1 MTIVNQMPQTELLKL
16 IFHHDQRM
24 EELAPSKEDPSNL
37 LSMFTKPDPTFST
50 LYFSGTLLEE
60 QKFGFTLLQ
69 KYSKIVSLIEQA
81 FDTPSFKSTLT
92 GNDLAG
98 SIHSLEIRES
108 IIINPVGK
116 TIEQATLETGEVL
129 REALEKECIVIFK
142 RANQHGFDVELFS
155 KENIYL
161 LFFYHLQ
168 AMLEP
173 GFRFFSINGKRVN
186 SERHF
191 YFETWSLQKP
201 PHGFEEV
208 FPESAL

>member
-1 MTIVNQMPQTELLKL
+1 MPQTELLKL

-24 EELAPSKEDPSNL
+24 ELLAPSKEDPSNL

-50 LYFSGTLLEE
+50 LYFSGTLFEE
-60 QKFGFTLLQ
+60 QKFGFILLQ

-81 FDTPSFKSTLT
+81 FDTSCFENSLKDD
-92 GNDLAG
+92 NLAN
-98 SIHSLEIRES
+98 SIQSIEKEES
-108 IIINPVGK
+108 IIIDPVEK
-116 TIEQATLETGEVL
+116 KLEIATLRTGEALRAVL
-129 REALEKECIVIFK
+129 EQECIVVFK
-142 RANQHGFDVELFS
+142 RANQHGFDIELFS

-161 LFFYHLQ
+161 LFFYDLQ

-173 GFRFFSINGKRVN
+173 GFRIFSINGKRIY

-201 PHGFEEV
+201 PHGFEEIL
-208 FPESAL
+208 PESVL

>member
-1 MTIVNQMPQTELLKL
+1 MPQTELLKL

-24 EELAPSKEDPSNL
+24 EKLAPSKEDSSNP

-50 LYFSGTLLEE
+50 LYFSGTLLDE
-60 QKFGFTLLQ
+60 QKFGLSLLQ
-69 KYSKIVSLIEQA
+69 KYSKIISLIEHA
-81 FDTPSFKSTLT
+81 FDTPSYQSTLKDENLADCIHTLET
-92 GNDLAG
+92 G
-98 SIHSLEIRES
+98 ES
-108 IIINPVGK
+108 IIINPVEK
-116 TIEQATLETGEVL
+116 KIEQRTLEAGETL
-129 REALEKECIVIFK
+129 REELERESVVIFK
-142 RANQHGFDVELFS
+142 RANQHGFDIELFS

-173 GFRFFSINGKRVN
+173 GFRFFSINGKRVS

-191 YFETWSLQKP
+191 YFETWSLPKP

-208 FPESAL
+208 FPESVL